1 MTKNSLR
8 FEDVCQ
14 CAVITLFLKNK
25 RNLWQAYLLLHVSE
39 EWCQESRETKV
50 KENRNEACK
59 GNEYVLMTNGN
70 GGNKK
75 ARTSD
80 FCSFTTYL

>member
-1 MTKNSLR
+1 M
-8 FEDVCQ
+8 
-14 CAVITLFLKNK
+14 
-25 RNLWQAYLLLHVSE
+25 
-39 EWCQESRETKV
+39 

-59 GNEYVLMTNGN
+59 GNEYVLITNEN

-80 FCSFTTYL
+80 FRSFNLELAYKQIHVKIEYLK